1 MYKKNNHTFT
11 KSIFKIF
18 FVRSFGKLYS
28 LFALIF
34 ASPCCPSPAPAS
46 LAREHEKSWKNFFF
60 ILLFPFLSRRSRIL
74 LAILCVGGLLS
85 SIEVEGHLTEDTIW
99 SPANNPYIV
108 VDNIF
113 VDHNV
118 TLTVLPGTIVKFNT
132 STYPNGDY
140 NYGDGYSEAK
150 FMKVS
155 GKLKAEGTAQDSI
168 IFTKNCEETD
178 RRWGVII
185 FNYQSDHTSVLK
197 HCVIEYTYQMSLFI
211 GGDTYY
217 GGISLSN
224 AEITI
229 SNCYFKNFYFGIHCF
244 YNSEPV
250 IYNNYFTSDENNIEP
265 GLGIYCCD
273 NIGAKPFI
281 FYNRF
286 INSSGIGFHEV
297 NISSY
302 TPVAYN
308 YFYNCNNGIHLRES
322 PVYVFKNNF
331 FGCSTAIKTMN
342 LEAVIKQ
349 NYMDSCSGGIYA
361 QYKIE
366 AYENIITNGTLGI
379 TLSCNNSIIENN
391 IISNN
396 SNSGIHNL
404 GNSSLIMNNLIINN
418 GERGIY
424 AVGGSVSTPYIIN
437 NIIAGSEKG
446 LDISA
451 NCELFNNIFFD
462 IEDYSVYTGN
472 PNIVIHAGNNCFTA
486 PIFSVFPSSF
496 VDLGGNI
503 TDDPLLID
511 PLIGDYHL
519 SELSPCIDTGTED
532 TTGLFLPMYD
542 LDFLYR
548 IWDGD
553 NNGISIIDMGC
564 YEFGSQPLIG
574 GIEGYVTLNSNYNF
588 LPFTEIDVNGTI
600 AFPDTT
606 GYYEMKLVPGIY
618 DLHAY
623 LEGYEE
629 VIITDIEII
638 EGIFTE
644 INFELEALVSEEDFQ
659 LPIFDFQLRNYPN
672 PFNPET
678 TIRFTTE
685 NTEKNT
691 ELIIYNI
698 KGQKVKVFT
707 FPNSDLSGGT
717 SEYSVVW
724 NGKDSNNKSVSS
736 GIYLYKLKVDDY
748 TSTKKM
754 ILLK

>member
-132 STYPNGDY
+132 TTYPNGDY
-140 NYGDGYSEAK
+140 HYGDGYSEAK

-155 GKLKAEGTAQDSI
+155 GKLIAEGTAQDSI

-185 FNYQSDHTSVLK
+185 FDYQSDNTSVLK
-197 HCVIEYTYQMSLFI
+197 HCVIEYTYRMSLII

-217 GGISLSN
+217 GGLSLSN

-229 SNCYFKNFYFGIHCF
+229 SNCYFKNYYCGIHCF
-244 YNSEPV
+244 YNSEPI
-250 IYNNYFTSDENNIEP
+250 IYNNYFTTDENNISW
-265 GLGIYCCD
+265 GRGIRCEE

-281 FYNRF
+281 FYNQF
-286 INSSGIGFHEV
+286 NNTTGIDFYDV
-297 NISSY
+297 NILSS
-302 TPVAYN
+302 TPIAYN
-308 YFYNCNNGIHLRES
+308 TFSNCNNALFLMRS
-322 PVYVFKNNF
+322 PVYVYKNNF
-331 FGCSTAIKTMN
+331 LECSTAIKADDF
-342 LEAVIKQ
+342 EVVIKQ
-349 NYMDSCSGGIYA
+349 NYMDSCSNGIIA
-361 QYKIE
+361 HYKVE
-366 AYENIITNGTLGI
+366 VYENIITNGSAGI

-391 IISNN
+391 VISNCHFAGLYTN
-396 SNSGIHNL
+396 CNNAYIR
-404 GNSSLIMNNLIINN
+404 NNLILNN
-418 GERGIY
+418 EERGIY
-424 AVGGSVSTPYIIN
+424 AFGGSVSTLNIIN

-472 PNIVIHAGNNCFTA
+472 PNIVINAGNNCFTA
-486 PIFSVFPSSF
+486 PLSVIPSSF
-496 VDLGGNI
+496 NDLGGNI

-532 TTGLFLPMYD
+532 TTGLFLPAYD

-553 NNGISIIDMGC
+553 NNGIPIIDMGC
-564 YEFGSQPLIG
+564 YEFGSQPLMG
-574 GIEGYVTLNSNYNF
+574 GIEGYITLNSNYNF

-606 GYYEMKLVPGIY
+606 GYYEMKLLPGIY
-618 DLHAY
+618 ELHAY

-629 VIITDIEII
+629 VIIPDIEIF
-638 EGIFTE
+638 EGIFTVVD
-644 INFELEALVSEEDFQ
+644 FEMEALVSAEDFQ
-659 LPIFDFQLRNYPN
+659 LPLFDFQLRNYPN

-707 FPNSDLSGGT
+707 FPNRGLGT

-724 NGKDSNNKSVSS
+724 NGTDDRNKPVSS
-736 GIYLYKLKVDDY
+736 GVYFYRMKTDSYSSVR
-748 TSTKKM
+748 KM
-754 ILLK
+754 ILMK